1 MHGTLKTL
9 RTPRTEGTETQWSSS
24 LPTRLP
30 RARRALADDAVV
42 TWDGPYP
49 YGQRQSQRRQSV
61 PGCLT
66 GCATSV
72 PFTAV
77 LGGPERITTDNTE
90 AVSTC
95 ADSHLCR

>member
-49 YGQRQSQRRQSV
+49 YG
-61 PGCLT
+61 
-66 GCATSV
+66 
-72 PFTAV
+72 
-77 LGGPERITTDNTE
+77 GG
-90 AVSTC
+90 AVS
-95 ADSHLCR
+95 AASRWGLVAAA